1 MMKKK
6 IKIGYADVD
15 IQLIDKKLFPKWSTE
30 HLGDYDANNQ
40 VIRILAKQRPSE
52 ELNTLFH
59 EVIHAAVQVSGLN
72 TDKGPLKKMVDEEQ
86 VVSVLANTLQ
96 QIFRDNNWF
105 LPYVIKQIGADKI
118 DSKTRAKTFSRLKKA
133 ARKQRTQKDERL
145 KLFEGSGTGDVG
157 TWSPVM
163 ELPFPLPASRHNSPV
178 PASRSV
184 FPFVE
189 IFDFIKDKHRL

>member
-40 VIRILAKQRPSE
+40 V
-52 ELNTLFH
+52 
-59 EVIHAAVQVSGLN
+59 
-72 TDKGPLKKMVDEEQ
+72 
-86 VVSVLANTLQ
+86 
-96 QIFRDNNWF
+96 
-105 LPYVIKQIGADKI
+105 
-118 DSKTRAKTFSRLKKA
+118 
-133 ARKQRTQKDERL
+133 QRTQKDERL
-145 KLFEGSGTGDVG
+145 KLFEGSGTKDVG

-163 ELPFPLPASRHNSPV
+163 ELPFPLPASHHNSPV
-178 PASRSV
+178 PASRSA

-189 IFDFIKDKHRL
+189 IFDFIKNKHRL

>member
-133 ARKQRTQKDERL
+133 ARQRTQKDERL
-145 KLFEGSGTGDVG
+145 KLFEGSGTRDVG

-163 ELPFPLPASRHNSPV
+163 ELPFPFPASRHSSPV

-189 IFDFIKDKHRL
+189 IFDFIKNKHRL

>member
-72 TDKGPLKKMVDEEQ
+72 TDKGPLKK
-86 VVSVLANTLQ
+86 LN
-96 QIFRDNNWF
+96 
-105 LPYVIKQIGADKI
+105 K
-118 DSKTRAKTFSRLKKA
+118 
-133 ARKQRTQKDERL
+133 
-145 KLFEGSGTGDVG
+145 
-157 TWSPVM
+157 
-163 ELPFPLPASRHNSPV
+163 
-178 PASRSV
+178 
-184 FPFVE
+184 
-189 IFDFIKDKHRL
+189 

>member
-40 VIRILAKQRPSE
+40 VIRILTKQRPSE
-52 ELNTLFH
+52 E
-59 EVIHAAVQVSGLN
+59 
-72 TDKGPLKKMVDEEQ
+72 
-86 VVSVLANTLQ
+86 
-96 QIFRDNNWF
+96 
-105 LPYVIKQIGADKI
+105 
-118 DSKTRAKTFSRLKKA
+118 
-133 ARKQRTQKDERL
+133 QRTQKDERL
-145 KLFEGSGTGDVG
+145 KLFEGSGTKDVG

-163 ELPFPLPASRHNSPV
+163 ELPFPLPASRYSSPV
-178 PASRSV
+178 PASRSA